1 MSSTLEIVMATL
13 NKVTL
18 IGYLG
23 RDPERRVTANGDAVA
38 QMTVATNES
47 WKDKSS
53 GERKQ
58 TTEWH
63 RVVLYRK
70 LAEIAGEYLKK
81 GSLVYV
87 EGRLQTRKWTGK
99 DDVERMVVE
108 IIADDLR
115 MLGAR
120 PHDDEHEHEG
130 EASRPAQDTTEQR
143 DNATAEQ
150 EKTARYDFIDDAIP
164 F

>member
-1 MSSTLEIVMATL
+1 MATL

-23 RDPERRVTANGDAVA
+23 RDPERRTTSTGDAV
-38 QMTVATNES
+38 THFTLATTET
-47 WKDKSS
+47 WRDKAS
-53 GERKQ
+53 GEKREA
-58 TTEWH
+58 TEWH
-63 RVVLYRK
+63 RIVLYRK

-87 EGRLQTRKWTGK
+87 EGRLQSRKWTGK
-99 DDVERMVVE
+99 DEQERVTVE

-115 MLGAR
+115 MLGAK
-120 PHDDEHEHEG
+120 PHHDNESSAAGGTNETVE
-130 EASRPAQDTTEQR
+130 AQDTPQA
-143 DNATAEQ
+143 DKA
-150 EKTARYDFIDDAIP
+150 KTARYDFEDDAIP

>member
-1 MSSTLEIVMATL
+1 MATL

-23 RDPERRVTANGDAVA
+23 RDPERRATASGDAVA
-38 QMTVATNES
+38 RFTLATTET
-47 WKDKSS
+47 WKDKAT
-53 GERKQ
+53 GEKKQ
-58 TTEWH
+58 ATEWH

-81 GSLVYV
+81 GSLVYI
-87 EGRLQTRKWTGK
+87 EGRLQSRKWVGK
-99 DDVERMVVE
+99 DDQERVTVEV
-108 IIADDLR
+108 IADDMR

-120 PHDDEHEHEG
+120 PHHDA
-130 EASRPAQDTTEQR
+130 EAPAQEAGEESDAESRSQQR
-143 DNATAEQ
+143 H
-150 EKTARYDFIDDAIP
+150 RYDFEDDAIP

>member
-1 MSSTLEIVMATL
+1 MSTL

-23 RDPERRVTANGDAVA
+23 RDPEMRSTAAGDSVA
-38 QMTVATNES
+38 QFTLATTET
-47 WKDKSS
+47 WKDKAT
-53 GERKQ
+53 GEKREA
-58 TTEWH
+58 TEWH

-70 LAEIAGEYLKK
+70 LAEIAGQYLKK

-99 DDVERMVVE
+99 DDVERYVVE

-115 MLGAR
+115 MLGGR
-120 PHDDEHEHEG
+120 PHGEESHEAG
-130 EASRPAQDTTEQR
+130 KPGAEATGTTRKSVQPALSEF
-143 DNATAEQ
+143 EL
-150 EKTARYDFIDDAIP
+150 EDDAIP

>member
-1 MSSTLEIVMATL
+1 MATL

-23 RDPERRVTANGDAVA
+23 HDPEMRSTANGDAVA
-38 QMTVATNES
+38 QLALATTET
-47 WKDKSS
+47 WKDKAT
-53 GERKQ
+53 GEKKEA
-58 TTEWH
+58 TEWH

-70 LAEIAGEYLKK
+70 LAEVAGQYLKK
-81 GSLVYV
+81 GSHVYI

-99 DDVERMVVE
+99 DDIDRYTTE
-108 IIADDLR
+108 IIADDMR

-120 PHDDEHEHEG
+120 PSTHGAERDTRNAEGSAAPPVAQQTTRTRLPQYMEDE
-130 EASRPAQDTTEQR
+130 
-143 DNATAEQ
+143 
-150 EKTARYDFIDDAIP
+150 IP

>member
-1 MSSTLEIVMATL
+1 MATL

-23 RDPERRVTANGDAVA
+23 HAPEMRFMASGDPVA
-38 QMTVATNES
+38 HLSLATTET
-47 WKDKSS
+47 WKDKTS
-53 GERKQ
+53 GERREA
-58 TTEWH
+58 TEWH

-70 LAEIAGEYLKK
+70 LAEIAGQYLKK
-81 GSLVYV
+81 GSHVYI

-99 DDVERMVVE
+99 DDIDRYTTE
-108 IIADDLR
+108 IIGDDMR

-120 PHDDEHEHEG
+120 PADHDAESDASNDTADE
-130 EASRPAQDTTEQR
+130 Q
-143 DNATAEQ
+143 ATAPSPKKSRSQQLFE
-150 EKTARYDFIDDAIP
+150 DDAIP

>member
-1 MSSTLEIVMATL
+1 MATL

-23 RDPERRVTANGDAVA
+23 HDPEMRSTAGGDAVA
-38 QMTVATNES
+38 HLAVATTET
-47 WKDKSS
+47 WKDKST
-53 GERKQ
+53 GEKKEA
-58 TTEWH
+58 TEWH

-70 LAEIAGEYLKK
+70 LAEIAGQYLKK
-81 GSLVYV
+81 GSLVYL

-99 DDVERMVVE
+99 DDIDRYTTE
-108 IIADDLR
+108 IIADDMR

-120 PHDDEHEHEG
+120 PAASEADHETRDSNG
-130 EASRPAQDTTEQR
+130 STPSTPQQSRQPH
-143 DNATAEQ
+143 
-150 EKTARYDFIDDAIP
+150 ARYEYEDDAIP

>member
-1 MSSTLEIVMATL
+1 MTTTL

-23 RDPERRVTANGDAVA
+23 RDPEMRSTANGDPVA
-38 QMTVATNES
+38 HFSVATTEA
-47 WKDKSS
+47 WKDKAT
-53 GERKQ
+53 GEKKEA
-58 TTEWH
+58 TEWH

-70 LAEIAGEYLKK
+70 LAEIAGQYLKK
-81 GSLVYV
+81 GSYVYL

-99 DDVERMVVE
+99 DDIERYAVE
-108 IIADDLR
+108 IIADDMR

-120 PHDDEHEHEG
+120 HAGDHTEGDAHKADDASSSPASHETK
-130 EASRPAQDTTEQR
+130 RQR
-143 DNATAEQ
+143 VQ
-150 EKTARYDFIDDAIP
+150 YDYEDDAIP